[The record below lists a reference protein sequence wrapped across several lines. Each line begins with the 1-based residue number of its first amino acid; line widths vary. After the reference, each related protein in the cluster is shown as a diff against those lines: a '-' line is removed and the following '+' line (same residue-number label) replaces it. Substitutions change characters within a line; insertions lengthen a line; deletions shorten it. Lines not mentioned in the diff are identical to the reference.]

1 MKDEYKTILISG
13 GLAGIL
19 CIMFFLIF
27 YLAGV
32 PIFDPILKMD
42 VWIPIL
48 AIFFSIYYYRNGIG
62 ENGLKFFQGIW
73 MGLMVNLVVILLVT
87 SCLYLLLEIID
98 PTYFQESIQALELQ
112 IQQAIESKKILK
124 VSIEELK
131 TYKEQ
136 MKNQSSI
143 SLITDKG
150 IRYALFGLPATLV
163 FSVLFRK

>member
-1 MKDEYKTILISG
+1 MKEEYKTIFISG
-13 GLAGIL
+13 GLASVL
-19 CIMFFLIF
+19 CIVFFLIF

-32 PIFDPILKMD
+32 PLFDPIIKMD

-98 PTYFQESIQALELQ
+98 PTYFQESIQALETQL
-112 IQQAIESKKILK
+112 QQAIESKKTLK
-124 VSIEELK
+124 VPVEELK
-131 TYKEQ
+131 TYIEEMKKE
-136 MKNQSSI
+136 SSI
-143 SLITDKG
+143 SLIKDKG